1 MSCAKMVFLLVL
13 MLLLGCI
20 PDELVDAGKNFS
32 RENYHGAIRKI
43 DSFLRNMG
51 EKGAD
56 SQESQYQAISLF
68 YRGISKRA
76 CLIYR
81 EIGKQ
86 SDYEESGRFRFGVS
100 PTCEFSTREIVDDYM
115 LAKSLLPD
123 LMAADFHI
131 GLEYVLAGQF
141 QKALEHLTEFEEFV
155 CSNAAIDVEMQ
166 FGNKHIFQTSVE
178 LADEIRH
185 GILDALAISAN
196 VDFKEKVNLYYRNIL
211 FCKSRRHE
219 LHNIDILM
227 RKYAVSQFGFLREF
241 VDWESDYDYIEKNV
255 ECGMDYLILRG
266 RSIDNGDRLLQV
278 FEQNGFGGWTR
289 YDTSRGVRIECR
301 MGICIFEGDENIPI
315 MLSMKKTSFA
325 RMLVAIYSYERNV
338 LYCVVCKDNS
348 LLFQQLTSSLG
359 VGKL

>member
-1 MSCAKMVFLLVL
+1 M
-13 MLLLGCI
+13 
-20 PDELVDAGKNFS
+20 
-32 RENYHGAIRKI
+32 
-43 DSFLRNMG
+43 
-51 EKGAD
+51 
-56 SQESQYQAISLF
+56 
-68 YRGISKRA
+68 
-76 CLIYR
+76 
-81 EIGKQ
+81 
-86 SDYEESGRFRFGVS
+86 
-100 PTCEFSTREIVDDYM
+100 
-115 LAKSLLPD
+115 
-123 LMAADFHI
+123 
-131 GLEYVLAGQF
+131 
-141 QKALEHLTEFEEFV
+141 
-155 CSNAAIDVEMQ
+155 
-166 FGNKHIFQTSVE
+166 
-178 LADEIRH
+178 
-185 GILDALAISAN
+185 
-196 VDFKEKVNLYYRNIL
+196 
-211 FCKSRRHE
+211 
-219 LHNIDILM
+219 HNIDILM